1 MNIQMGLMWLFS
13 VLPAIVISCMYRFL
27 PQSIVIHWN
36 IDGSIS
42 YGDKRLLWILAVIPV
57 LLAIYFV
64 VLPKTSS
71 KKSNLAKF
79 NNEYYALAVS
89 VMIFMLGVTVMV
101 ILKSFDIEILSFPN
115 IICFCL
121 AILFAITGSIMLKN
135 RNEVFI
141 EIKNRWT
148 KKDDLVW
155 QKTNRLGGKMCILG
169 GLMQAVAAI
178 FTKDII
184 LFYIVFSTVI
194 ISALV
199 PNVMSYIWYRKY
211 HK

>member
-1 MNIQMGLMWLFS
+1 
-13 VLPAIVISCMYRFL
+13 
-27 PQSIVIHWN
+27 
-36 IDGSIS
+36 
-42 YGDKRLLWILAVIPV
+42 
-57 LLAIYFV
+57 
-64 VLPKTSS
+64 
-71 KKSNLAKF
+71 
-79 NNEYYALAVS
+79 
-89 VMIFMLGVTVMV
+89 
-101 ILKSFDIEILSFPN
+101 
-115 IICFCL
+115 
-121 AILFAITGSIMLKN
+121 MLKN